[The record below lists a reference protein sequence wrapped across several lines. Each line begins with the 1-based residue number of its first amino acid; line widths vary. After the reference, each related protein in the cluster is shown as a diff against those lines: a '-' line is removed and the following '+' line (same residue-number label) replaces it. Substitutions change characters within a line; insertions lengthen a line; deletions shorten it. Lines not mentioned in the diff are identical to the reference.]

1 MLKLITD
8 IIGVLVEIGLLR
20 YIYKA
25 FFPNCRVSERQE
37 WIVYCAS
44 AVIAFIIS
52 YLEIT
57 TQQRMFCT
65 FCVDIALGFL
75 YLEKWIV
82 KIFVGALFFAV
93 QISCEFFAWSFLALV
108 SGDIAD
114 ALDGHSI
121 TNYVQGVFLSK
132 SLAGAILYVIAGLSK
147 HNEYHGKN
155 LLLCTYMLFP
165 LVTTLCLNQV
175 ASATDLLQNRES
187 HISFLLI
194 AFFMLGANITIFYL
208 FDKQM
213 QAEKERWEY
222 QMMALRER
230 MQEEYYNALINRDLE
245 VSKLYHD
252 MKNHMAFLKY
262 RADENDLAGV
272 QAYLETLSDSF
283 VVEKINF
290 TNESTINAI
299 LNIKREQAREKQAV
313 LDIMAPKYFPLV
325 KITDMDLV
333 IVLAN
338 CLDNAIEAVE
348 KLEQPELRKIRVVM
362 LRDEGGISILV
373 ENPVLE
379 EIDIKELR
387 TTKADKEKH
396 GFGLK
401 NIKSIVNKYE
411 GNFQIEVEHQIFR
424 VKIYLPD

>member
-8 IIGVLVEIGLLR
+8 LVGVAIEIGLLR

-25 FFPNCRVSERQE
+25 SFPKCRVSERQE
-37 WIVYCAS
+37 WLVYFAS
-44 AVIAFIIS
+44 AVIAFVIS

-57 TQQRMFCT
+57 TQQRMFYT
-65 FCVDIALGFL
+65 FCIDIALAFL

-108 SGDIAD
+108 SGNIAE

-147 HNEYHGKN
+147 HNEYHGKK

-175 ASATDLLQNRES
+175 ASATELLQNEEA

-194 AFFMLGANITIFYL
+194 AFFMIGANIAIFYL

-230 MQEEYYNALINRDLE
+230 MQGEYYNALINRDLE

-252 MKNHMAFLKY
+252 MKNHIAFLKY
-262 RADENDLAGV
+262 RADEEDLTGV
-272 QAYLETLSDSF
+272 QAYLETLSDAF
-283 VVEKINF
+283 VVEKVHF
-290 TNESTINAI
+290 TNQSTINAI
-299 LNIKREQAREKQAV
+299 LNMKSEQAREKQAA
-313 LDIMAPKYFPLV
+313 LDIMVPKIFPLV

-348 KLEQPELRKIRVVM
+348 KLEQAEQRKIRVVM
-362 LRDEGGISILV
+362 LNDEGGISILV
-373 ENPVLE
+373 ENPVVGKV
-379 EIDIKELR
+379 DINELR
-387 TTKADKEKH
+387 TTKADKENH
-396 GFGLK
+396 GLGLK
-401 NIKSIVNKYE
+401 NIKSIVQKYE
-411 GNFQIEVEHQIFR
+411 GNFQIEIENQIFR
-424 VKIYLPD
+424 VKIYLPN

>member
-8 IIGVLVEIGLLR
+8 LVGVAIEIGLLR

-25 FFPNCRVSERQE
+25 FFPKCRVSERQE
-37 WIVYCAS
+37 WLVYFAS
-44 AVIAFIIS
+44 AVIAFVIS

-57 TQQRMFCT
+57 TQQRMFYT
-65 FCVDIALGFL
+65 FCIDIALAFL

-108 SGDIAD
+108 SGNIAE

-147 HNEYHGKN
+147 HNEYHGKK

-175 ASATDLLQNRES
+175 ASATELLQNEEA

-194 AFFMLGANITIFYL
+194 AFFMIGANIAIFYL

-230 MQEEYYNALINRDLE
+230 MQGEYYNALINRDLE

-252 MKNHMAFLKY
+252 MKNHIAFLKY
-262 RADENDLAGV
+262 RADEEDLTGV
-272 QAYLETLSDSF
+272 QAYLETLSDAF
-283 VVEKINF
+283 VVEKVHF
-290 TNESTINAI
+290 TNQSTINAI
-299 LNIKREQAREKQAV
+299 LNMKSEQAREKQAA
-313 LDIMAPKYFPLV
+313 LDIMVPKIFPLV

-348 KLEQPELRKIRVVM
+348 KLEQAELRKIRVVI
-362 LRDEGGISILV
+362 LNDEGGISILV
-373 ENPVLE
+373 ENPVSGE
-379 EIDIKELR
+379 VNVNALR
-387 TTKADKEKH
+387 TTKADKENH
-396 GFGLK
+396 GLGLK
-401 NIKSIVNKYE
+401 NIKSIVQKYE
-411 GNFQIEVEHQIFR
+411 GNFQIEIENQIFR
-424 VKIYLPD
+424 VKIYLPN